1 MTRELKR
8 AAIAVG
14 RRYGASPQ
22 ARARMIEENSR
33 LTWVGHCRKCKKT
46 VKGTP
51 SKLKNHVCE
60 EVPVGE

>member
-22 ARARMIEENSR
+22 ARARIIEENSR
-33 LTWVGHCRKCKKT
+33 LTWVGHCPKCKKT

-51 SKLKNHVCE
+51 SKLRNHVCE
-60 EVPVGE
+60 ETSGE

>member
-1 MTRELKR
+1 MTREMKR

-22 ARARMIEENSR
+22 ARARIIDENSR
-33 LTWVGHCRKCKKT
+33 LTWVGHCRLCKAT

-51 SKLKNHVCE
+51 AKLRAHVCE
-60 EVPVGE
+60 GEDGK